1 MWPAAGCKAV
11 ATTPLRFV
19 PLRPVVAIPLVL
31 VWPEDEDTPAV
42 QRFRELVVAWQKSGK
57 LWKA

>member
-1 MWPAAGCKAV
+1 MTAEPA
-11 ATTPLRFV
+11 LRFV